1 MRPLVLAAA
10 LVLAPLTAA
19 QAGQEPGSR
28 AADGQLSGKQVF
40 GSPEPA
46 VAGAV
51 HVKGVEARGV
61 VIRSVESRTVEPKA
75 GEAKPIQVK
84 TNEAAKAVGQ
94 GARTEPAGTPAR
106 APVQAPAATGSS
118 PAATGSSPAA
128 KMQAPSARTDAPA
141 APAGTIEATGGTKAS
156 APAKTN

>member
-1 MRPLVLAAA
+1 MRPLVLAASLA
-10 LVLAPLTAA
+10 LAPLTAA

-75 GEAKPIQVK
+75 GEAKPVQVK

-106 APVQAPAATGSS
+106 APVQA